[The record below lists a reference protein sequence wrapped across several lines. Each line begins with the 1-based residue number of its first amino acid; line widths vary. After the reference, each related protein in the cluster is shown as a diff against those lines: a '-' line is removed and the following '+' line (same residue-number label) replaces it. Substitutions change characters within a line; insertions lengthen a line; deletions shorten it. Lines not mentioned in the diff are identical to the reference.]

1 MLTTRAIKL
10 LRNITHSINNSSNI
24 TSKPF
29 LGLMVQTLPRWT
41 TKAMLTCTLIATM
54 IIFQALTNIS
64 SLKWFLKAACLRVQI
79 TLWILREFKE
89 VPESEIRWIVFVELV
104 SKLQASVLKASQAGE
119 LEDWTTRLKVQE
131 TKFTTCHTRCS
142 QRISQSL
149 EAFIREQALSTIIQ
163 TYFL

>member
-1 MLTTRAIKL
+1 MLTIRAIKL

-41 TKAMLTCTLIATM
+41 TKAMLTSTLIVTM

-64 SLKWFLKAACLRVQI
+64 SLKWFLKVACLRVQI

-89 VPESEIRWIVFVELV
+89 VPESAIRWIVFVELV
-104 SKLQASVLKASQAGE
+104 SKLQASVLKALLAGE

-131 TKFTTCHTRCS
+131 MKFTTCLMRCS
-142 QRISQSL
+142 QRISQSS
-149 EAFIREQALSTIIQ
+149 EEFIREQALSTIIQ